1 MHVHVLTSF
10 YKLLHDTWINK
21 VIIIIIVIIVIVVV
35 IIIIIIIVIIVVVV
49 VIIIIIIVIVVVI
62 IIIVIIVVVVVI
74 IIIMLGPFVGR
85 WRSQGVAS
93 IMCIDDGISGCSSK
107 QQASEASHSIQSA
120 EYAMPAGRLTTK
132 SLVGSQNRLENGS
145 GLL

>member
-10 YKLLHDTWINK
+10 CKLLHDTWINK
-21 VIIIIIVIIVIVVV
+21 VIVIVIVIV
-35 IIIIIIIVIIVVVV
+35 IIIIIVIIVVVV
-49 VIIIIIIVIVVVI
+49 VVVIIIIIII
-62 IIIVIIVVVVVI
+62 I

-107 QQASEASHSIQSA
+107 QQVSEASHSIQSA
-120 EYAMPAGRLTTK
+120 EYATPAGRLTTK